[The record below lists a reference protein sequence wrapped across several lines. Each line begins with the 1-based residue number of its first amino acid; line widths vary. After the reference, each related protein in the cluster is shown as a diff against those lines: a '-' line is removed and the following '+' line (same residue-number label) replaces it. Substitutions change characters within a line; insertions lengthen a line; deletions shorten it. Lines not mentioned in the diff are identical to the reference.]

1 MYWTANRVEAGAQ
14 SLVQDLGCLLHKV
27 YPVFNVGKGGCSSL
41 MRNWDAALVHWETA
55 AISAWF
61 LSPGMAGVLCMKAPL
76 ASSLSSSPPP
86 SLTHVHLLMPLKWG
100 EGVAFTPKESLRGYK
115 TEAR

>member
-1 MYWTANRVEAGAQ
+1 
-14 SLVQDLGCLLHKV
+14 
-27 YPVFNVGKGGCSSL
+27 

-55 AISAWF
+55 AIGAWF

-76 ASSLSSSPPP
+76 ASSISSPPSQP
-86 SLTHVHLLMPLKWG
+86 YPCTSINATKMG
-100 EGVAFTPKESLRGYK
+100 EGVAFTPEESLRGYK